1 MEISSISAK
10 FRNDVPFG
18 ETIVEYRNGTRM
30 SFTLNNKGHF
40 CGIQKIE
47 NKSSKSVTIQHVLL
61 NRSLTWV
68 KSLKYAE
75 YYIFTNSTN
84 NYLSKDLNT
93 VVSCEHVGDIYG
105 IKCQDGWLKFEDNFP
120 IIDKELFNKNVTY
133 DLHFP
138 SGEKRNHS
146 DDKIRSLSEE
156 CKSSQFISSW
166 ISYIEK
172 DPWISLEYRQIA
184 KNIGLEGNLIYVD
197 LHEARVPKVFQPN
210 FVEIKHNGQNI
221 HNGKIDFEAVT
232 GLTKLDLKPSKLM
245 LDKIFSSFARFVP
258 FEFKFTQKSKGRYVN
273 TLS

>member
-105 IKCQDGWLKFEDNFP
+105 IKCQDGWLKFEDM
-120 IIDKELFNKNVTY
+120 LNVVIQQFAAEDIPATLQY
-133 DLHFP
+133 TKI
-138 SGEKRNHS
+138 SHS
-146 DDKIRSLSEE
+146 PR
-156 CKSSQFISSW
+156 
-166 ISYIEK
+166 
-172 DPWISLEYRQIA
+172 
-184 KNIGLEGNLIYVD
+184 
-197 LHEARVPKVFQPN
+197 
-210 FVEIKHNGQNI
+210 
-221 HNGKIDFEAVT
+221 
-232 GLTKLDLKPSKLM
+232 
-245 LDKIFSSFARFVP
+245 
-258 FEFKFTQKSKGRYVN
+258 
-273 TLS
+273 